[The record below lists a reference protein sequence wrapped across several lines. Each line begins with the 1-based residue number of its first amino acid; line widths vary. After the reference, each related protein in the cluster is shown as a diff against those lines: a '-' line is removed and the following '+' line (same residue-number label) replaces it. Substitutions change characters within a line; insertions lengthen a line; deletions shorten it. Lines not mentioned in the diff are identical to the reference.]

1 MGRDNGPIAFL
12 SAYHPMRL
20 DRWPLE
26 TKTKTM
32 MTRKMSTKPGGPQ
45 TKTTTLLHMWEDIIN
60 EYRRD
65 TGDRERMRRGEAVAS
80 QRKQELASACRR
92 HLDELDMRYET
103 MIVLQGLLLCQ
114 VRWCVCVCL
123 CVCLCV

>member
-1 MGRDNGPIAFL
+1 
-12 SAYHPMRL
+12 MR
-20 DRWPLE
+20 
-26 TKTKTM
+26 
-32 MTRKMSTKPGGPQ
+32 
-45 TKTTTLLHMWEDIIN
+45 EDIIN

-80 QRKQELASACRR
+80 QRKQELESACRR
-92 HLDELDMRYET
+92 HLDKLDMRYET